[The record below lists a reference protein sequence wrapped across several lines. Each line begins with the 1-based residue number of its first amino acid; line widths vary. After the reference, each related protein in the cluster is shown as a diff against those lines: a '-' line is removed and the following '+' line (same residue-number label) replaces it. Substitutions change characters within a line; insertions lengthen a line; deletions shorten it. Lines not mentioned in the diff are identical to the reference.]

1 MTPNKLASIL
11 ENSKLF
17 LFIYKYIDGLTLAIA
32 GIWHSLRII
41 SRAVSLDLFTNNSF
55 FESLMVYFVETSLF
69 YAGLLLFA
77 SLMKLLGILFNLRKT
92 RQIGNIIT
100 FAYWMT
106 MFFSFLFSHPPN
118 SISLLAFTYIVLS
131 FKLILKEG
139 NRYE

>member
-17 LFIYKYIDGLTLAIA
+17 LFIYKNIDGLTLAIA
-32 GIWHSLRII
+32 GIWQALRII
-41 SRAVSLDLFTNNSF
+41 LGAASLGIFTNNSF
-55 FESLMVYFVETSLF
+55 FETLMVYFIETSLF
-69 YAGLLLFA
+69 YASLLLLA
-77 SLMKLLGILFNLRKT
+77 SFMKLLGILFNLRRT
-92 RQIGNIIT
+92 RQVGNIIT
-100 FAYWMT
+100 FAYWTT

-118 SISLLAFTYIVLS
+118 SISLLAFTYVVLS

>member
-11 ENSKLF
+11 ENSKSF
-17 LFIYKYIDGLTLAIA
+17 LFIYKHIDGLTLAIT
-32 GIWHSLRII
+32 GIWHALRVIL
-41 SRAVSLDLFTNNSF
+41 RAVSLDIFTNTSF
-55 FESLMVYFVETSLF
+55 FETLMVYFIKTSLF
-69 YAGLLLFA
+69 YAGLLLLA
-77 SLMKLLGILFNLRKT
+77 SLMKLLGILFNLRRI

-106 MFFSFLFSHPPN
+106 AFFSFLFSHPPN

-139 NRYE
+139 NRHE